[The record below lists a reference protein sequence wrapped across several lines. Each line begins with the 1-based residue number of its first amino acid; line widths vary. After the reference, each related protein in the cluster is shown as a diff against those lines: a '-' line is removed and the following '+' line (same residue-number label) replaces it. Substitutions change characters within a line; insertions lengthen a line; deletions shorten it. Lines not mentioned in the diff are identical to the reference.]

1 MKTKKENRANW
12 SISQAVDDV
21 ILSLRAGSIN
31 EVEARRRMDAR
42 LVPFA
47 VQKRVINGQAVLRH
61 RRFPGEHAPYKSLA
75 SV

>member
-1 MKTKKENRANW
+1 MSKKEQRANW

-21 ILSLRAGSIN
+21 ILSLRAGSID
-31 EVEARRRMDAR
+31 EAAARRRMDAR

-47 VQKRVINGQAVLRH
+47 VQKRVIDGTAVLRH
-61 RRFPGEHAPYKSLA
+61 RRFAGECPPYRTLA